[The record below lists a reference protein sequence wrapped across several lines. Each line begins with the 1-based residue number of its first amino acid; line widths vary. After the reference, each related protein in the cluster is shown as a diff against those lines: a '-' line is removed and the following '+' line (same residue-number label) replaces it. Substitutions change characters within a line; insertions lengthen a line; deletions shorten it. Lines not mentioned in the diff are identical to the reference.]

1 MSLFTYLFEHFYSE
15 EQLVQRAGIS
25 QKQLQLWQSQALV
38 PLPAY
43 RVMCKV
49 NCESFFGEYQEQQ
62 SLSFYAKG
70 TIDWLQQV
78 AKLSDAEQAYAI
90 FKSEYQQ
97 VLDKL
102 KNVFGHEFFDTINL
116 GDDHIT
122 SEWQHFLNGTYGL
135 CTKSG
140 LAHDI
145 AVKESCIGVI
155 KTLLAKQALNEH
167 ESNLLNTAVT
177 MLDQAS
183 ALFAPHERQGSSRK
197 TYIDDVRRQF
207 ELSV

>member
-1 MSLFTYLFEHFYSE
+1 MSLLTYLFEHFYGE

-49 NCESFFGEYQEQQ
+49 SCESFFGEYQEQQ

-78 AKLSDAEQAYAI
+78 AKLSDADQAYAI

-102 KNVFGHEFFDTINL
+102 TNVFGHEFFNTINL
-116 GDDHIT
+116 DDDHIT
-122 SEWQHFLNGTYGL
+122 SQWQHFLNGTYGL

-145 AVKESCIGVI
+145 ATKEVCLGVI
-155 KTLLAKQALNEH
+155 KALFKKVSLDEH
-167 ESNLLNTAVT
+167 QRKRLKDAVA

-183 ALFAPHERQGSSRK
+183 AYFAPHERAKSSRCH
-197 TYIDDVRRQF
+197 YIEAAYKLLNQT
-207 ELSV
+207 